1 MKTKKQRRSC
11 YEKERKKDSC
21 LRVIVGYDFGSV
33 LTVNAATTTQSGE
46 YGGAYYSA
54 SLTLEKRS
62 HVSASIFCAPESPS
76 DVYSVR
82 IDGLARNNFDGYDY
96 IIEAYGSYNSCYK
109 RLLGDY
115 ANIRCS
121 FYIGATQVEYMT
133 LYA

>member
-1 MKTKKQRRSC
+1 MTTKKQRRSC

-33 LTVNAATTTQSGE
+33 LTENAATTTQSGE

-62 HVSASIFCAPESPS
+62 HVSASISCAPESPS

-96 IIEAYGSYNSCYK
+96 VVQAYGNNSCY
-109 RLLGDY
+109 RQLSGDY
-115 ANIRCS
+115 ENIRCGY
-121 FYIGATQVEYMT
+121 YIGITQVEYME